1 MEKRSETQGNEPQTR
16 EDLRAKLRE
25 KINQKRFQRV
35 PTNVPRSKLNKL
47 NEKFKK
53 IASAVEKH
61 IDTSKLSDMNAENIQ
76 DVLPNELIEEINE
89 IATEDEMKD
98 LVDYLMKKHAE
109 ELKPFLELLKGIME
123 KSN

>member
-1 MEKRSETQGNEPQTR
+1 MEKQDEIQGESQTR
-16 EDLRAKLRE
+16 EELISKLRE
-25 KINQKRFQRV
+25 KIKQKRFQRV

-61 IDTSKLSDMNAENIQ
+61 MDTSKLSDMNAENIQ
-76 DVLPNELIEEINE
+76 DILPDELIEEINQ

-98 LVDYLMKKHAE
+98 LVDYLMKKHSE

-123 KSN
+123 KSS